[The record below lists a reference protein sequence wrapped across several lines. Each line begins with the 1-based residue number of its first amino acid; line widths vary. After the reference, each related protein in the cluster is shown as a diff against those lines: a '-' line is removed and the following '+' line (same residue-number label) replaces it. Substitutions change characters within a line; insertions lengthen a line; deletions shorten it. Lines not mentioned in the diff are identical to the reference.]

1 MRYRYTSIDGVVQY
15 HRERVRGSGYMV
27 VGARSH
33 TQDGYEIMVT
43 RSGDRWLAMATTH
56 WIPTRST
63 VPNPIHMYIH

>member
-1 MRYRYTSIDGVVQY
+1 
-15 HRERVRGSGYMV
+15 MV

-43 RSGDRWLAMATTH
+43 RSEDRWLAMATTH